1 MKKELLIVIL
11 VVIFIIG
18 ISALLKYV
26 IFKSYS
32 EKESDFKPERICYQL
47 CRKERFEIGRCG
59 YSNCNQGEKR
69 NNPQEGMEK
78 IQKECSTGF
87 KTDPA
92 LPGLWVCC
100 CLN

>member
-11 VVIFIIG
+11 VVMFIIA

-26 IFKSYS
+26 IFKDYV
-32 EKESDFKPERICYQL
+32 KEESNFEPKRICYRL
-47 CRKERFEIGRCG
+47 CREARFETGRCG
-59 YSNCNQGEKR
+59 YSSCNQEEKMIS
-69 NNPQEGMEK
+69 PQESAEAIK
-78 IQKECSTGF
+78 IECGTGF

-100 CLN
+100 CGN